1 MWTAARKE
9 KDFYDLGNRQMPQSL
24 AASLLLAASEFAW
37 CPLKQWSPQV
47 DHQPEPSV
55 LTGWVY
61 SNHKVTESITL
72 DEDSEIWVPVLEP
85 ADVHSVDITI
95 RLRFFLLII
104 IISQAA
110 VKANLGKGAFK

>member
-1 MWTAARKE
+1 M
-9 KDFYDLGNRQMPQSL
+9 
-24 AASLLLAASEFAW
+24 
-37 CPLKQWSPQV
+37 

-61 SNHKVTESITL
+61 SNHKVTESTTL

-95 RLRFFLLII
+95 RLRFFIIIII